1 MFVFLRSVTPL
12 RGGNVA
18 GSERGKGVG
27 PHSAFLSLLL
37 RLSPAFSRLS
47 SVLSSF
53 PPPCLQKRRRGPP
66 LPVRQEKRP
75 RINQEIRAE
84 QVLLVDETGAK
95 TITVAEALRLA
106 QEQELDLIEVSPKAV
121 PPVVKIAN
129 FGQYLYQLRK
139 KERKQRVHSKQTE
152 VKMLRFGFRTDKHD
166 LDRLVDRARE
176 FLAERHLVKFV
187 VRLRGREL
195 SNKDYAKTKLLS
207 LVEQLKDVTEV
218 EQELKQQ
225 GPQFF
230 VILRGKH

>member
-1 MFVFLRSVTPL
+1 
-12 RGGNVA
+12 
-18 GSERGKGVG
+18 
-27 PHSAFLSLLL
+27 
-37 RLSPAFSRLS
+37 
-47 SVLSSF
+47 
-53 PPPCLQKRRRGPP
+53 LQKRRRGPP